1 MIRRVLIVDDEID
14 IQSSLS
20 FALKDE
26 GYEVE
31 SVSSPKAALELLE
44 HKAFHVALFDVWFPE
59 GDGVELLKESLE
71 LYPSMSV
78 IMMSGHG
85 NIELALKSIRMGA
98 YDFLEKPLEL
108 EKVLV
113 LLRNACETSVLK
125 FENQSLIG
133 QIFGNIEVIAK
144 SAAMKELES
153 QVVKVAPT
161 KSHVLLLGESGSG
174 RGLLARVVHS
184 KSQSSQKPFV
194 TLHCASLDEDTWEE
208 EMFGQGDTPGRLEL
222 ASGGTL
228 FLNGVSELPLAAQA
242 KLFRVL
248 EEKSFERKGRTQKLP
263 LDLRIVASSSK
274 DLSDLVEAQKFRED
288 LYFLLKVV
296 VLKVPALRERREDI
310 EDLSAFFMSAVQQE
324 HGHPQPRL
332 GSDLLNWMR
341 AYEWPGNVRELKN
354 FLERSLIMAGEEQKT
369 LEVSDLPEDLMLESV
384 DVESQPTELDSFF
397 ASHKLQGDL
406 RALRSKFEYLMIR
419 QRLEQESNNVTRA
432 AESLGIERAHL
443 HRKMKQLGLSS

>member
-31 SVSSPKAALELLE
+31 SVSSPKEALELLE
-44 HKAFHVALFDVWFPE
+44 KQAFHVALFDIWFPE
-59 GDGVELLKESLE
+59 GDGVELLQESLK
-71 LYPSMSV
+71 LYPAMSV

-125 FENQSLIG
+125 VENQSLMG
-133 QIFGNIEVIAK
+133 QIFGNIELVAE
-144 SAAMKELES
+144 SSAMKELES
-153 QVVKVAPT
+153 QIAKVAPS

-174 RGLLARVVHS
+174 RSLLARVVHS
-184 KSQSSQKPFV
+184 QSANSQNPFV

-208 EMFGQGDTPGRLEL
+208 ELFGQGDRPGRLEL

-228 FLNGVSELPLAAQA
+228 FLNGVSELPMAAQA

-248 EEKSFERKGRTQKLP
+248 EEKSFERKGRTQKLT

-274 DLSDLVEAQKFRED
+274 ELSDLVEAQKFRED

-310 EDLSAFFMSAVQQE
+310 EELSHFFMKALQQE
-324 HGHPQPRL
+324 HGHPLPTL
-332 GSDLLNWMR
+332 SSELLTWMK

-354 FLERSLIMAGEEQKT
+354 FLERSMIMAGSEKELLDT
-369 LEVSDLPEDLMLESV
+369 GDLPEDLMLESV
-384 DVESQPTELDSFF
+384 DLESQPTELDSFF
-397 ASHKLQGDL
+397 ASHRLEGDL
-406 RALRSKFEYLMIR
+406 RVLRSKFEYLMIR
-419 QRLEQESNNVTRA
+419 QRLEQENNNVTRA

-443 HRKMKQLGLSS
+443 HRKMKQLGLNG